1 MGWFVFSGT
10 RRNRTLLGRAALA
23 LGRRLIPAL
32 VVTLAAALAG
42 ASSAGAH
49 TTTSVVMSGLDN
61 PRGLAFGPDGA
72 LYFVEAGRGGTGPC
86 TFSIRPFEPGQP
98 FCYGPSGAVSRLWRG
113 VQERVVTG
121 LPSYA
126 NAFGQA
132 TGPHDIAMRGR
143 GHARVSI
150 GWGTNPLLRDQLGPP
165 WTSFGWLARIDAS
178 GSWRLKADVGAYEAA
193 ANPDGGP
200 VDSNPYGLLA
210 QPRRVVVAEAGG
222 NALLAVRPNGSIST
236 IATFP
241 SLPQGRP
248 TDAVPTAVTL
258 GPDGVYYVGELTGL
272 PFAAGAANVYRVA
285 PGQAPAV
292 AYSGFTTIIDLTFG
306 ADGSL
311 YVLEHSTGSFG
322 PPFFQLPGRLLKVAP
337 DGTRTTVIDGL
348 MRPGSVAVGPHG
360 ALYVSNRSTSTGTG
374 EVLRIEP
381 K

>member
-61 PRGLAFGPDGA
+61 PRGLAFGPEGA
-72 LYFVEAGRGGTGPC
+72 LYVVEAGRGGTGPC

-143 GHARVSI
+143 GTR
-150 GWGTNPLLRDQLGPP
+150 
-165 WTSFGWLARIDAS
+165 ARID
-178 GSWRLKADVGAYEAA
+178 RLGNEPAA
-193 ANPDGGP
+193 ARPAGAS
-200 VDSNPYGLLA
+200 VDELRLA
-210 QPRRVVVAEAGG
+210 GTHRRERE
-222 NALLAVRPNGSIST
+222 LA
-236 IATFP
+236 
-241 SLPQGRP
+241 PQGGR
-248 TDAVPTAVTL
+248 
-258 GPDGVYYVGELTGL
+258 
-272 PFAAGAANVYRVA
+272 
-285 PGQAPAV
+285 
-292 AYSGFTTIIDLTFG
+292 
-306 ADGSL
+306 
-311 YVLEHSTGSFG
+311 
-322 PPFFQLPGRLLKVAP
+322 GRL
-337 DGTRTTVIDGL
+337 
-348 MRPGSVAVGPHG
+348 
-360 ALYVSNRSTSTGTG
+360 
-374 EVLRIEP
+374 
-381 K
+381 

>member
-1 MGWFVFSGT
+1 MRSPRWPSITRSRGARLGT
-10 RRNRTLLGRAALA
+10 LSALLACGLLLA
-23 LGRRLIPAL
+23 MVQP
-32 VVTLAAALAG
+32 AAAA
-42 ASSAGAH
+42 
-49 TTTSVVMSGLDN
+49 TTRVVMSGLDN
-61 PRGLAFGPDGA
+61 PRGLAFGPEGA
-72 LYFVEAGRGGTGPC
+72 LYVAEAGRGGTGPC

-143 GHARVSI
+143 GRARVSI

-165 WTSFGWLARIDAS
+165 WTSFDWLARVDAS
-178 GSWRLKADVGAYEAA
+178 GSWRLKVDVGAYEAA

-222 NALLAVRPNGSIST
+222 NALLDVRSNGSIST

-258 GPDGVYYVGELTGL
+258 GPDGAYYVGELTGV
-272 PFAAGAANVYRVA
+272 PFAAGAANVYRVV
-285 PGQAPAV
+285 PGQAQTV
-292 AYSGFTTIIDLTFG
+292 AYRGFTTIIDLTFG
-306 ADGSL
+306 PDGSL
-311 YVLEHSTGSFG
+311 YVLEHSTGSSG
-322 PPFFQLPGRLLKVAP
+322 PPFFQLPGRLVKVAP

-348 MRPGSVAVGPHG
+348 TRPGSVAVGPHG

-381 K
+381 R